1 MTNVFE
7 RLYEINLGRFPLGN
21 NLLRNWDF
29 RDVDI
34 DCVFF
39 TRVFLE
45 LFVLFYSIT

>member
-1 MTNVFE
+1 MKNVFE

-34 DCVFF
+34 DCFF
-39 TRVFLE
+39 LHEMF
-45 LFVLFYSIT
+45 